1 MRLSK
6 TLRVF
11 PTKGSQSAA
20 RIICCLPLPV
30 GEAAERSEDGEG
42 KQLPYKKAALPSQSP
57 AVTALP
63 KGEPRLSKKRQ
74 SHFFE
79 KDSLR
84 SAPQLSADSGQ
95 FDAHSAQSVFC
106 HAHVAAENV

>member
-63 KGEPRLSKKRQ
+63 KGEP
-74 SHFFE
+74 
-79 KDSLR
+79 
-84 SAPQLSADSGQ
+84 
-95 FDAHSAQSVFC
+95 
-106 HAHVAAENV
+106 